1 MKWKKDKKMPTPDEM
16 KILKIIDVEG
26 GESTVGRIARKMRLD
41 TNYARVILNS
51 MGLNDLID
59 VFRTGKVR
67 LLIKGW
73 AALGK
78 QPKRTDALKRYLEDR
93 AKWKTF

>member
-1 MKWKKDKKMPTPDEM
+1 MPTSDEM
-16 KILKIIDVEG
+16 KIFKMIDAEG

-41 TNYARVILNS
+41 TNYTRVILNS
-51 MGLNDLID
+51 MGRNDLID

-67 LLIKGW
+67 IASKGW
-73 AALGK
+73 ITLGK
-78 QPKRTDALKRYLEDR
+78 QPQRGEGLQRYLDDR